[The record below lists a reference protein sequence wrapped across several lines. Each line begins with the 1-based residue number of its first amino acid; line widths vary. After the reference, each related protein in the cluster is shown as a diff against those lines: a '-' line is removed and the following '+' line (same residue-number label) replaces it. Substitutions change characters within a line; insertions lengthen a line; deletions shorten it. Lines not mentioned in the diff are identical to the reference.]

1 MTFDLI
7 LEYFLIFRFIYCAG
21 CYSVKHGVRARARS
35 LGPTDY
41 KIIKSTDDNKKC
53 LACQGQV
60 FESEV
65 EKLNTPFGL
74 YHRACFR
81 CVTCNLALTSPDNA
95 RKFNGKIHCKQCF
108 DRYLSTLVFLIDV

>member
-1 MTFDLI
+1 MI
-7 LEYFLIFRFIYCAG
+7 FLNFSFFRFIYCAG

-41 KIIKSTDDNKKC
+41 KIIKPTDDNKKC

-60 FESEV
+60 FESEL

-95 RKFNGKIHCKQCF
+95 RKFNGNIHCKQCF
-108 DRYLSTLVFLIDV
+108 DRYLFHYVLDVI

>member
-1 MTFDLI
+1 MMIF
-7 LEYFLIFRFIYCAG
+7 FNFSFFRFIYCAG

-41 KIIKSTDDNKKC
+41 KIIKPTDDNKKC

-108 DRYLSTLVFLIDV
+108 DRYLSHYVLH